1 MAFHFELSSVI
12 ITNMLISE
20 KMAIYAVLASGA
32 LALIA
37 IAWLTAFEI
46 RLRRL
51 FRGRRAK
58 DLEDVLKETQR
69 EIRHFSEK
77 GSEIDA
83 TFEDV
88 EKRLKRS
95 AQNIGLVRFNP
106 YSDAGGNQSFSL
118 AVLDQN
124 RNGFVLTNLY
134 SREASRVYA
143 KPITG
148 GESQHQLS
156 EEEKEAIAKALG

>member
-1 MAFHFELSSVI
+1 M
-12 ITNMLISE
+12 NMLISE
-20 KMAIYAVLASGA
+20 KMAIYAVLASDILA
-32 LALIA
+32 LAA
-37 IAWLTAFEI
+37 IVWLVAFEI
-46 RLRRL
+46 RLRKL
-51 FRGRRAK
+51 FRGRKAK
-58 DLEDVLKETQR
+58 DLEDVLKDVQA
-69 EIRHFSEK
+69 EIRSFTEK

-106 YSDAGGNQSFSL
+106 YSNAGGNQSFSL
-118 AVLDQN
+118 AVLDQDQ
-124 RNGFVLTNLY
+124 NGFVLTNLY
-134 SREASRVYA
+134 NREASRVYA
-143 KPITG
+143 KPVIG